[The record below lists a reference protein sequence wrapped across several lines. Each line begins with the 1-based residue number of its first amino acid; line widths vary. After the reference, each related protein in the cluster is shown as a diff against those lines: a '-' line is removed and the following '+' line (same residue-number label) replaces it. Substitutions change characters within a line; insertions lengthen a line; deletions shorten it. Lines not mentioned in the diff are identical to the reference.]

1 MGERRMARRPGYE
14 DYSIFPAKFPNLCS
28 LCGKGLAV
36 GLDVIGKRLANRQ
49 WDIVCVACGNDTS
62 ARSYATASTAR
73 SSAASARPA
82 SRADEAK
89 WHRQMPAA
97 TPVTRS
103 AWSTLVDY
111 LRSCVV
117 QESLVAPVPLRDRDR
132 WAVLPVPSETVL
144 CGNSLTLPLLP
155 QLQGLFVDLEP
166 LEGVFYGWPTVVVL
180 DDRRRPFVAPL
191 FVRQLNEPNLRDLIV
206 PVDEQ
211 LPQVNMGLLG
221 MKWFPPEALASAA
234 ATIAGQAL
242 GFGQAAAIVATASR
256 ILTALGVPLPTL
268 DPTALIDFLSLDDP
282 WRPQEVGVFNMVMAF
297 KGTVDAA
304 TRNLIKDLDWMTKAT
319 DWRDSA
325 ARFLFEDAPVPPVSL
340 PMSSAM
346 TLNDSQETAL
356 AWAATAPLTVITG
369 PPGTGKSQT
378 VTAILADAWRRG
390 ETALLS
396 STNNTPVD
404 DVIDNKATAVD
415 EALVLRT
422 GNAEKRQQLGG
433 RLREL
438 VARASARS
446 VDPVAS
452 SLTQAMYARH
462 ELSNKLG
469 QRAEVDREAL
479 RTAIHRDET
488 RTWLWGTDQQRPPDS
503 MRASI
508 RRRAVKADRVRWR
521 WLRRRRTNRLLALA
535 GITNAAA
542 TARQVLDWADSETA
556 FEQAERNL
564 SHFLRANPGDLVDLF
579 DQANKSWQLASVATV
594 RNQVRGGFA
603 AGRESLI
610 ALADALADDLPW
622 REATERAMAYVKGW
636 ATSALSTRPNFA
648 CRAGAVDLVVIDEAS
663 QCNLAQVLP
672 LAYRAKRLVVVGDP
686 DQLSPVVTANAEE
699 LRTLA
704 IAAGTSHEALVTAHL
719 TYGEDSA
726 YTAFAARFHPGPLL
740 LDEHYRCHP
749 EIIKYCNQ
757 QFYDNKLT
765 ILTSVDRD
773 GDPPRGLEWHDVD
786 GRTEPGRSGSALNE
800 AEAQAVVDWVLGSG
814 LSAERLGV
822 VTPFRAQAAKI
833 RELLRQHGQG
843 QVDGIR
849 VGTAHTFQGGERDT
863 IVFSTVISTGA
874 MSGTVGWLE
883 GERNLINVAVS
894 RARQHLVVFGNRAEL
909 ARARARTLLSLAQA
923 ASDVGRHP
931 VAATTLATSRLHAAL
946 VARGLPASLG
956 EVDEGYPLAIT
967 LSAINGDRIDI
978 EVDEYPEGDPGGRT
992 QRQRATRDANIR
1004 RLGWQVVRV
1013 PGWQAYLDP
1022 DAIAEHMWQVVTR

>member
-1 MGERRMARRPGYE
+1 VGRVIIGMDPHKRSATIEIIDSHEHVLGAGRFRTDQAGYQQM
-14 DYSIFPAKFPNLCS
+14 
-28 LCGKGLAV
+28 LAV
-36 GLDVIGKRLANRQ
+36 GRQRPDRVWAIEGCAGIGRHLAQR
-49 WDIVCVACGNDTS
+49 
-62 ARSYATASTAR
+62 
-73 SSAASARPA
+73 
-82 SRADEAK
+82 
-89 WHRQMPAA
+89 
-97 TPVTRS
+97 
-103 AWSTLVDY
+103 
-111 LRSCVV
+111 
-117 QESLVAPVPLRDRDR
+117 LVADG
-132 WAVLPVPSETVL
+132 ETVW
-144 CGNSLTLPLLP
+144 
-155 QLQGLFVDLEP
+155 D
-166 LEGVFYGWPTVVVL
+166 
-180 DDRRRPFVAPL
+180 
-191 FVRQLNEPNLRDLIV
+191 V
-206 PVDEQ
+206 PAK
-211 LPQVNMGLLG
+211 L
-221 MKWFPPEALASAA
+221 SA
-234 ATIAGQAL
+234 
-242 GFGQAAAIVATASR
+242 
-256 ILTALGVPLPTL
+256 
-268 DPTALIDFLSLDDP
+268 
-282 WRPQEVGVFNMVMAF
+282 
-297 KGTVDAA
+297 
-304 TRNLIKDLDWMTKAT
+304 
-319 DWRDSA
+319 
-325 ARFLFEDAPVPPVSL
+325 
-340 PMSSAM
+340 
-346 TLNDSQETAL
+346 
-356 AWAATAPLTVITG
+356 
-369 PPGTGKSQT
+369 
-378 VTAILADAWRRG
+378 
-390 ETALLS
+390 
-396 STNNTPVD
+396 
-404 DVIDNKATAVD
+404 
-415 EALVLRT
+415 
-422 GNAEKRQQLGG
+422 
-433 RLREL
+433 
-438 VARASARS
+438 
-446 VDPVAS
+446 
-452 SLTQAMYARH
+452 
-462 ELSNKLG
+462 
-469 QRAEVDREAL
+469 
-479 RTAIHRDET
+479 
-488 RTWLWGTDQQRPPDS
+488 
-503 MRASI
+503 
-508 RRRAVKADRVRWR
+508 
-521 WLRRRRTNRLLALA
+521 
-535 GITNAAA
+535 
-542 TARQVLDWADSETA
+542 
-556 FEQAERNL
+556 
-564 SHFLRANPGDLVDLF
+564 
-579 DQANKSWQLASVATV
+579 
-594 RNQVRGGFA
+594 QVRVFA
-603 AGRESLI
+603 TGQGRK
-610 ALADALADDLPW
+610 
-622 REATERAMAYVKGW
+622 T
-636 ATSALSTRPNFA
+636 
-648 CRAGAVDLVVIDEAS
+648 
-663 QCNLAQVLP
+663 
-672 LAYRAKRLVVVGDP
+672 
-686 DQLSPVVTANAEE
+686 VTANAEE

-800 AEAQAVVDWVLGSG
+800 AEAEAVVDWVLGSG